1 MKKNKLV
8 VIYLVI
14 LAAQIIVSNTL
25 GFEQYF
31 LINVLPAMI
40 MMLPTSVS
48 TRKALFIAF
57 LSGFAVDVTT
67 EGVLGLNVLAIVPVA
82 MLRFPILSLVSGSGF
97 EDQSKEISLKAIGYT
112 QMTII
117 LLLTLNLFLLIY
129 LWSDASG
136 EMFSLRKLA
145 FSIIAGY
152 ICSIGVCH
160 LLAPVEHR

>member
-57 LSGFAVDVTT
+57 LNGFAVDVTT

-97 EDQSKEISLKAIGYT
+97 EDQSKEISLKTIGYT

-117 LLLTLNLFLLIY
+117 LLLTLSLFLLIY
-129 LWSDASG
+129 LWADASG
-136 EMFSLRKLA
+136 EMFSLRK
-145 FSIIAGY
+145 
-152 ICSIGVCH
+152 
-160 LLAPVEHR
+160 